1 MPRARRVLVSGAG
14 IAGPTL
20 AYWLQRH
27 GFEPTVVERAPKPR
41 EGGYIFHFHGA
52 NGIEVLRRMGAWD
65 KVVAHRRVDRE
76 TLFVDGRGRTVARLP
91 TPEATA
97 AVEPS
102 GAQYTLRRADV
113 ARVLYEHTRDDVEYV
128 FGTSIASLRQDGD
141 GVDVEFEKGKA
152 RRFDLVVGAD
162 GLHSNVRRL
171 AFGPEGDHRRFLGFY
186 VAGWTMTDW
195 PAGSGNDVVHL
206 EPGSLTT
213 VIGLEDDSAIAI
225 LLYRQPQESRYD
237 VHDAE
242 AQKALVRTAFRGA
255 GWRLPEILDR
265 MDAAEDFFFDSV
277 SQVHMPSWSS
287 GRVALV
293 GDAAYCPSLLSGFG
307 AQLGLT
313 GAYVLAGELGRAA
326 GDHAAAFASYER
338 VLRPYVKQKQANP
351 SHAAGFVPK
360 SRFQVRRNHALLRLA
375 ALPVLSKL
383 LVRGL
388 YGGLLKETFEL
399 PRYEEPR
406 QPTLSVR
413 ASPRRTP
420 K

>member
-1 MPRARRVLVSGAG
+1 MSKAGRVLISGAG

-20 AYWLQRH
+20 AYWLHRH
-27 GFEPTVVERAPKPR
+27 GFEPTVVERAPRPR

-76 TLFVDGRGRTVARLP
+76 TLFVDNDGGTVARIP
-91 TPEATA
+91 TPEATG

-113 ARVLYEHTRDDVEYV
+113 ARVLYEHTQDQVEYR
-128 FGTSIASLRQDGD
+128 FGDSIASLRQDAD
-141 GVDVEFEKGKA
+141 GVDVGFEKGKA

-171 AFGPEGDHRRFLGFY
+171 ACGPEEQYRRFLGFY
-186 VAGWTMTDW
+186 VAGWTMPDW
-195 PAGSGNDVVHL
+195 PVGLGNDVA
-206 EPGSLTT
+206 
-213 VIGLEDDSAIAI
+213 VIGLEDGQAIAI
-225 LLYRQPQESRYD
+225 LLYRQRQEAQYD

-242 AQKALVRTAFRGA
+242 AHKALVREAFRGG
-255 GWRLPEILDR
+255 GWRMPEVLDS
-265 MDAAEDFFFDSV
+265 MDDAEDFFFDSV

-293 GDAAYCPSLLSGFG
+293 GDAAYCPSLMSGFG
-307 AQLGLT
+307 AQLGLS
-313 GAYVLAGELGRAA
+313 GAYVLAGELMRAQ
-326 GDHAAAFASYER
+326 GDHEVAFASYER
-338 VLRPYVKQKQANP
+338 VLRPYVQQKQANP

-375 ALPVLSKL
+375 ALPVVSKL
-383 LVRGL
+383 LVRAL

-399 PRYEEPR
+399 PRYDGQGETGRPV
-406 QPTLSVR
+406 PL
-413 ASPRRTP
+413 PGRRKTN
-420 K
+420 